1 MPQHTELMKFPGIE
15 VVPDAL
21 RLPRSQAVLHA
32 LRSGHLVFAKFVECR
47 AASDPFYQ
55 EIVVIEVEV
64 ERPQLPAADIRRV
77 ERVAVVFEESD
88 DFTPRVLALRTDFP
102 EVLHLN
108 QEAEEIPRSL
118 CLYDQPWREL
128 RLSWTAPAFIERIRE
143 WLKRTAFGE
152 LHEADQPLE
161 PILLETSYHL
171 ILPSEAL
178 TKEPDDASRLDLVL
192 AWGNKENVLIA
203 RPVGDEQRKAKGV
216 RHIATVVGCPPR
228 EHRVLGSTP
237 STLKDL
243 TDLLAKVDIDLLG
256 ALRSRLQ
263 GWDTKELG
271 KSMLVL
277 ILLLPKIRQAGGAVE
292 VIERRAFW
300 IPKLIPD
307 IGIDIGVWDRR
318 DGHCV
323 PIILG
328 GDASRKGANTP
339 VQLVNL
345 HMMLTQ
351 DMAAVLNGAENITG
365 GRFTAVGAGALG
377 SQVLLN
383 LARAGHGPWAIIDED
398 IVLPHNLARH
408 GLAGFALGV
417 PKAEA
422 LALTLDSLMEG
433 VQSRA
438 VVADILRPGDQV
450 GAVKETLENAEVILD
465 LAASVAVSR
474 HLAHYP
480 APGRR
485 VSFFLSPS
493 GRDLVLIAE
502 DLKRE
507 FRLDLLEMQYY
518 RGLWEDSRLRDH
530 FTTVGRPV
538 RYGQSCRDLSARV
551 PQDLV
556 AIHAGIAARAFKW
569 LQEEKGPVL
578 RIWKINQESAAVEAI
593 DLPVAYAQAVDHGAW
608 NLVVDT
614 RVMIDAQRF
623 RSEKPGTETGGI
635 LVGAHDMTTRT
646 VYVVAALPSPADSIE
661 WPNLYIRGCQDL
673 AATLLSLREVTGRAL
688 DYIGEW
694 HSHPEGCPARPGK
707 DDRQLLGW
715 LAEKMA
721 PEGKP
726 PLMMIVSDVGLG
738 FFP

>member
-1 MPQHTELMKFPGIE
+1 MPPQAELVKLPGIE
-15 VVPDAL
+15 VAPDAL
-21 RLPRSQAVLHA
+21 RLPRSQAILQA
-32 LRSGHLVFAKFVECR
+32 LLSGHLAFAKFVECK
-47 AASDPFYQ
+47 ATSEPFYQ
-55 EIVVIEVEV
+55 ETVVMEVEV

-77 ERVAVVFEESD
+77 ERVGAVLEESD
-88 DFTPRVLALRTDFP
+88 DFMPRVLALRTDFP
-102 EVLHLN
+102 EVIHLN
-108 QEAEEIPRSL
+108 QEAKEIPRSL

-128 RLSWTAPAFIERIRE
+128 RLSWTAPAFIERIRD

-161 PILLETSYHL
+161 PILLGTNHHL
-171 ILPSEAL
+171 ILPSDLINEQ
-178 TKEPDDASRLDLVL
+178 DGASRLDLTL
-192 AWGNKENVLIA
+192 AWGSKKNVLIA
-203 RPVGDEQRKAKGV
+203 CPVDDEQRTAKGG
-216 RHIATVVGCPPR
+216 RHVATVVECPPR
-228 EHRVLGSTP
+228 EHRVLGRTP

-243 TDLLAKVDIDLLG
+243 VDLLAKVDIDLLG

-263 GWDTKELG
+263 GWDPKEFG
-271 KSMLVL
+271 KSTLVL
-277 ILLLPKIRQAGGAVE
+277 VLLLPKIRQAGGPVE
-292 VIERRAFW
+292 EIDHRAFW
-300 IPKLIPD
+300 IPKSIPD
-307 IGIDIGVWDRR
+307 IGIDIGLWDRQ

-323 PIILG
+323 PIVG

-339 VQLVNL
+339 VGLANL

-351 DMAAVLNGAENITG
+351 GMAAVLNGVENIMG
-365 GRFTAVGAGALG
+365 VRFTAVGAGALG

-383 LARAGHGPWAIIDED
+383 LTRAGYRPWAIIDED
-398 IVLPHNLARH
+398 VVLPHNLARH

-422 LALTLDSLMEG
+422 LALTLDSLLEG
-433 VQSRA
+433 DQSRA
-438 VVADILRPGDQV
+438 VVADILRPGEQV
-450 GAVKETLENAEVILD
+450 GAVKETLENADVILD

-485 VSFFLSPS
+485 ISFFLSPS

-507 FRLDLLEMQYY
+507 FRLDWLEMQYY
-518 RGLWEDSRLRDH
+518 RALWEDSRLRDH
-530 FTTVGRPV
+530 FTAVGRPV

-556 AIHAGIAARAFKW
+556 AIHAGIAARAFKG

-578 RIWKINQESAAVEAI
+578 RIWKIDQRSAAVEAI
-593 DLPVAYAQAVDHGAW
+593 DLPVAYAQTRYHGEW

-614 RVMIDAQRF
+614 RVMIEAQNF
-623 RSEKPGTETGGI
+623 SSEKPGTETGGI

-661 WPNLYIRGCQDL
+661 WPNLYIRGCHDL
-673 AATLLSLREVTGRAL
+673 TSILLSLREVTGQAL
-688 DYIGEW
+688 GYIGEW
-694 HSHPEGCPARPGK
+694 HSHPEGCPAKPGK

-715 LAEKMA
+715 LAERMA

-726 PLMMIVSDVGLG
+726 PLMMIVSDVGVG

>member
-1 MPQHTELMKFPGIE
+1 MSPHAELVKLPGIE
-15 VVPDAL
+15 VAPDAL
-21 RLPRSQAVLHA
+21 RLSRSQAILQA
-32 LRSGHLVFAKFVECR
+32 LLSGQLAFAKFVECR
-47 AASDPFYQ
+47 ATSIPFYQ
-55 EIVVIEVEV
+55 ETVVMEVEV
-64 ERPQLPAADIRRV
+64 ERPQLTAADIRRV
-77 ERVAVVFEESD
+77 ERVAAVLEESD
-88 DFTPRVLALRTDFP
+88 DFTPRVLALRADFP

-128 RLSWTAPAFIERIRE
+128 RLSWTAPAFIERIRD
-143 WLKRTAFGE
+143 WLKKTAFGE

-161 PILLETSYHL
+161 PILLGTSHHL

-178 TKEPDDASRLDLVL
+178 TREPDEASRLDLAL
-192 AWGNKENVLIA
+192 AWGSKKNVLIA
-203 RPVGDEQRKAKGV
+203 WPIDDEQRTAKGV

-228 EHRVLGSTP
+228 EHRVLGRTP

-243 TDLLAKVDIDLLG
+243 ADLLAKVDIDLLE

-263 GWDTKELG
+263 GWDSKELG

-277 ILLLPKIRQAGGAVE
+277 VLLLPKIRQLGGPVE
-292 VIERRAFW
+292 EIDHRAFW

-307 IGIDIGVWDRR
+307 IGIDIGVWDRQ

-323 PIILG
+323 PIVLG
-328 GDASRKGANTP
+328 GDVSRKGANTP
-339 VQLVNL
+339 VELVNL
-345 HMMLTQ
+345 HTMLTQ
-351 DMAAVLNGAENITG
+351 DMAAVLNGIEKIKG

-383 LARAGHGPWAIIDED
+383 LARAGFGPWDIIDED
-398 IVLPHNLARH
+398 VVLPHNLARH
-408 GLAGFALGV
+408 GLTGFALGV

-422 LALTLDSLMEG
+422 LAWTLDSLLEG
-433 VQSRA
+433 VQSHA

-450 GAVKETLENAEVILD
+450 GVVKETLENADLILD

-530 FTTVGRPV
+530 FTEAGRPI

-569 LQEEKGPVL
+569 LQEEKGPLL
-578 RIWKINQESAAVEAI
+578 RVWKVDQHSASVEAI
-593 DLPVAYAQAVDHGAW
+593 DLPVANAKRLNRGKW
-608 NLVVDT
+608 NLVVDA
-614 RVMIDAQRF
+614 RVVNEAQRF
-623 RSEKPGTETGGI
+623 SSKKPGTETGGI
-635 LVGAHDMTTRT
+635 LVGAHDMTTLT

-661 WPNLYIRGCQDL
+661 WPNLYIRGCQNL
-673 AATLLSLREVTGRAL
+673 TATLLSLRGVTGLAL
-688 DYIGEW
+688 DYVGEW
-694 HSHPEGCPARPGK
+694 HSHPEGCPAQPGK
-707 DDRQLLGW
+707 DDHQLLGW
-715 LAEKMA
+715 LTERMV

-726 PLMMIVSDVGLG
+726 PLMMIVSDVGVG